1 MLAFNF
7 RQASAM
13 RHTANCS
20 SPASR
25 IRPFPDHLSRRRGCI
40 EFLTAPCGF
49 RAPRR
54 ADSYPGPRVLFQAG
68 TADPARREA
77 VPQGP
82 TMNRLP
88 TRPNSHG
95 NRPAVPV
102 APRSTP
108 RGDDPSERRHDR
120 RRTALEHR
128 AWLGWTEECIFRT
141 VDARL
146 LDIGPAGAL
155 VETDASLRVDQRM
168 LLALTNGPP
177 DGDVECSVVRI
188 TRGRRLRHRVH
199 LAFTEPCP
207 ASLLAGAIEGLP
219 R

>member
-1 MLAFNF
+1 
-7 RQASAM
+7 
-13 RHTANCS
+13 
-20 SPASR
+20 
-25 IRPFPDHLSRRRGCI
+25 
-40 EFLTAPCGF
+40 
-49 RAPRR
+49 
-54 ADSYPGPRVLFQAG
+54 
-68 TADPARREA
+68 
-77 VPQGP
+77 
-82 TMNRLP
+82 MNRPP
-88 TRPNSHG
+88 TRPNLG
-95 NRPAVPV
+95 IRPAGPS
-102 APRSTP
+102 ATRPTP
-108 RGDDPSERRHDR
+108 QGADPADRRHDP

-199 LAFTEPCP
+199 LAFPEPCP
-207 ASLLAGAIEGLP
+207 DSLLGGAIEGLP